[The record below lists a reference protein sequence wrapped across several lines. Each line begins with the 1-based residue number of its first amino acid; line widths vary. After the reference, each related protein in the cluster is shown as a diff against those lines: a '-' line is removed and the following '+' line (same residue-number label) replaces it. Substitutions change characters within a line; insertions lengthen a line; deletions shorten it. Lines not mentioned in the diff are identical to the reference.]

1 MTQFAYRFS
10 VSRLPRI
17 AIALAA
23 VATLLAPARAAAQLN
38 GPNIKGD
45 MGLKSGSQAPPGG
58 YVLVPFYFY
67 SADTLKDRN
76 GREVARGSLDA
87 TIFGIG
93 FNYVTTK
100 KLGSANYGFMVVVPW
115 ANNRLQGGRID
126 ENPGAGLTDMYIQP
140 VNLGW
145 HAPRVDTTVAYGLY
159 VPVGRYE
166 AGASNNTGLGM
177 WGQEFQAGTTVF
189 FDTKKQWHAATVAS
203 FNVFSEKRDSDTKV
217 GNILTLEGGVGRDL
231 LGGGLSVGLTYYAGY
246 KLTEDNLRPPI
257 DAIVRGK
264 NRGYGIGPEI
274 TMALATKKSVFGL
287 VTVRY
292 HWETGMRVA
301 PEGGALNIMAT
312 FLTKPIAR

>member
-1 MTQFAYRFS
+1 MTHLAL
-10 VSRLPRI
+10 RLSMARVTF
-17 AIALAA
+17 ALATA
-23 VATLLAPARAAAQLN
+23 ALLLAPTPAAAQLN

-76 GREVARGSLDA
+76 GREVARGSLDS
-87 TIFGIG
+87 TIFGVG
-93 FNYVTTK
+93 LNYVTTK

-115 ANNRLQGGRID
+115 ANNRLQGGQID

-140 VNLGW
+140 INLGW
-145 HAPRVDTTVAYGLY
+145 HTPRVDATVAYGLY
-159 VPVGRYE
+159 VPVGRYG

-189 FDTKKQWHAATVAS
+189 FDEKRQWHAATVAS
-203 FNVFSEKRDSDTKV
+203 FNTFSSKRDSDTKV

-246 KLTEDNLRPPI
+246 KLTEDNLQPPI
-257 DAIVRGK
+257 NAIVRGK

-312 FLTKPIAR
+312 FLTKPVSR